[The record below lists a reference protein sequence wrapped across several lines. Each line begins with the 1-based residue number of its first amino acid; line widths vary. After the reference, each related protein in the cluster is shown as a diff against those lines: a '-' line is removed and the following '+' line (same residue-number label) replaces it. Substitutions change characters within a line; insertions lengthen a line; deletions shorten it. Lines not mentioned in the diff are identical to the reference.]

1 MSERDVLIL
10 GGGFAGAWAAMAA
23 ARAASAVPRR
33 QRPSITLVT
42 REPWL
47 TVRPRLYERDPS
59 AARVD
64 LRPVLDR
71 IGVGLEIGHVT
82 DVDPA
87 SGSALVSG
95 TARGREL
102 RAAALVLA
110 TGSRL
115 DRRRFP
121 LAPGVHDIDTRESA
135 VRFRRSLARSGRPSR
150 VAVIGAGLAG
160 VELATELAG
169 EGHVVTVIDRR
180 DDPGAEFGH
189 DAWAVVRS
197 ALDRLGVELRSGASV
212 TSASRTAVQVD
223 DGAIVADHV
232 VLTSGLVAATD
243 FDGLTSPRDTSG
255 RVEVDKTLA
264 VIGAANVF
272 AAGDAARIVLEGDR
286 VSPMSCQ
293 MAIPTGV
300 MAGANAVATIT
311 GGSLQRF
318 EHHDYV
324 TCVDLGPGDAL
335 FTRGWERR
343 PELTGADAARLKQ
356 WIVTEAIVPDPATF
370 DSGLLIA

>member
-1 MSERDVLIL
+1 MTDHDVLIL

-23 ARAASAVPRR
+23 GRSAAALPRR

-47 TVRPRLYERDPS
+47 TVRPRLYERDPG

-71 IGVGLEIGHVT
+71 IGVRLELGHVT
-82 DVDPA
+82 DVDTA
-87 SGSALVSG
+87 AGSAIVAG
-95 TARGREL
+95 TARTRQVG
-102 RAAALVLA
+102 AAALVLA
-110 TGSRL
+110 TGSRI

-121 LAPGVHDIDTRESA
+121 LAPGVHDIDTREAAS
-135 VRFRRSLARSGRPSR
+135 RFRRCLQRSGMPSR

-169 EGHVVTVIDRR
+169 EGHVVALVDRR
-180 DDPGAEFGH
+180 ADPAVDFGPE
-189 DAWAVVRS
+189 AWKVVRS
-197 ALDRLGVELRSGASV
+197 ALDRLGVELRFGASV
-212 TSASRTAVQVD
+212 TSASRTAVHLE
-223 DGAIVADHV
+223 GETIVADHV
-232 VLTSGLVAATD
+232 VLTSGLVAGTD
-243 FDGLTSPRDTSG
+243 FAGVTSRRDSSG
-255 RVEVDKTLA
+255 RIEVDPTLA
-264 VIGAANVF
+264 VPGSSTVF
-272 AAGDAARIVLEGDR
+272 AAGDVAHVVLDGDR
-286 VSPMSCQ
+286 VAPMSCQ
-293 MAIPTGV
+293 LAIPMGAV
-300 MAGANAVATIT
+300 AGANAIAAIT
-311 GGSLQRF
+311 NGTLRRF
-318 EHHDYV
+318 DRHDYV

-343 PELTGADAARLKQ
+343 PVLTGEEADQLKR